1 MKKYNIVFIDEDKA
15 QLRRFKRYVKGFER
29 LNVEAI
35 EPPEMIETI
44 VDKIVEEDIAAI
56 VCDFDLKEKNTT
68 DYYGSE
74 VIEDLLKVKPNFPVF
89 IFTSHKE
96 DALKFCETV
105 HYVYDKVNMNGD
117 KSFLELVVK
126 EIEKYQNKI
135 DGWKKEFFE
144 LQKKFDNQELT
155 IREEERLIELDNLI
169 EKATDNRSSIPNHI
183 KAKQDNELHKLINDT
198 EAILNQ
204 IKQTL

>member
-1 MKKYNIVFIDEDKA
+1 MKKYNIIFIDEDKA
-15 QLRRFKRYVKGFER
+15 QLRKFKRYVKGFER

-35 EPPEMIETI
+35 EPPEGIETI

-74 VIEDLLKVKPNFPVF
+74 VIEDILKVKPNFPVF

-96 DALKFCETV
+96 DALKFSETV

-126 EIEKYQNKI
+126 EIEKYQNKM
-135 DGWKKEFFE
+135 DRWKKEFFE